1 MKDLLKRLF
10 VEEEG
15 QGITEYA
22 LILGLIVFGV
32 WVLIQSTQIG
42 QSISTLFTNV
52 KGQID
57 ECSSDA
63 GSCGGGGPAWYIE
76 HNTTQWSTDPRGKE
90 PLLNRGSHLV
100 SFTSPQLPP
109 VRYRVLMIGKRGTH
123 SGAFLSPIPDKP
135 HTRLPRLWLHLS

>member
-1 MKDLLKRLF
+1 MDGGRTTNLRRGVCYERFTKTPV

-32 WVLIQSTQIG
+32 WVLIQSTEIG

-63 GSCGGGGPAWYIE
+63 GSCGGGGP
-76 HNTTQWSTDPRGKE
+76 TP
-90 PLLNRGSHLV
+90 
-100 SFTSPQLPP
+100 
-109 VRYRVLMIGKRGTH
+109 
-123 SGAFLSPIPDKP
+123 
-135 HTRLPRLWLHLS
+135 